1 MKRAMLLITALLLMV
16 TPALAQD
23 CGNGLPCGP
32 MPWGFF
38 QLPRLNSPTP
48 FPTVIVTAASGL
60 VLTPAGTATPT
71 PTGTLTET
79 PEATEE
85 ATDSAEIL
93 EFSDQVGTLQS
104 VINSTPQTIFDRS
117 TGFDLA
123 GNATNIFS
131 FMLGLQSVHFGVF
144 TPLVQLI
151 FFGFFLVVAVKVGF
165 WILPI
170 VATFVGFIRKVA
182 ETIVSFIPGL

>member
-1 MKRAMLLITALLLMV
+1 MRRILILVVALLVMV

-32 MPWGFF
+32 MPWGLF

-48 FPTVIVTAASGL
+48 FPTVIVTAASGS
-60 VLTPAGTATPT
+60 VPTPT
-71 PTGTLTET
+71 PTGTLTVT
-79 PEATEE
+79 PESTEE
-85 ATDSAEIL
+85 VTEQPEVV
-93 EFSDQVGTLQS
+93 EFADQVGTLQS
-104 VINSTPQTIFDRS
+104 VINSTPQTVFDRS

-131 FMLGLQSVHFGVF
+131 YLLGLQTIHFGVF
-144 TPLVQLI
+144 TPLIQLI
-151 FFGFFLVVAVKVGF
+151 FFGFFLVIAVKIGF

-170 VATFVGFIRKVA
+170 VATFVGFVRKVA
-182 ETIVSFIPGL
+182 ETIVSFVPGL